1 MPIEEKMT
9 VDEQR
14 KYLGRMKR
22 RYQTAGRRERGL
34 LLDEMEK
41 VTDMHRKSLIRLLN
55 APNLSR
61 KPRQKQRGRQYS
73 PEVDDP
79 IRVIAQSSDYICAE
93 RLKPALPAMTQH
105 LARWGEMQ
113 DSPALIAQLQ
123 KKIGAATG
131 GRILRRGRQDTYRLP
146 RKGPERANP
155 VAREIPMRRL
165 PRNESQPAHFEVDL
179 VHHCG
184 SATVGDYVHTIQMVD
199 IATGWSERVAVFGCT
214 QREMAAGFRRI
225 QARLPMPMVQ
235 LHPDNGSEFL
245 NDHIVCCWK
254 EAAKGL
260 KLSRSQPYRKNDNRF
275 VEQKNATLVRAY
287 LGNARF
293 DTRLQWQKIN
303 HLYDK
308 MCLYYNFFPPVMRL
322 KEKLISPPDS
332 GTYRVRHKYDS
343 AQTPFQRLC
352 DTDTISERTKEELTA
367 QRDRTNPRQ
376 LRQEIYQL
384 LDELFNLADQQL
396 ASSDYRDTE
405 RLLHHTHHVKEVA
418 IAQ

>member
-9 VDEQR
+9 VDDR
-14 KYLGRMKR
+14 RNYLGRMKR

-55 APNLSR
+55 APYLSR
-61 KPRQKQRGRQYS
+61 KPRQKQRRRQYS
-73 PEVDDP
+73 PEVDDA
-79 IRVIAQSSDYICAE
+79 IRVIAESLDYICAE
-93 RLKPALPAMTQH
+93 RLKPALPAMAQH
-105 LARWGEMQ
+105 LARCGEMQ

-123 KKIGAATG
+123 KIGVATV
-131 GRILRRGRQDTYRLP
+131 GRILRRVRQDTYRLP

-165 PRNESQPAHFEVDL
+165 PWDESQPGHFEVDL
-179 VHHCG
+179 VLHCG
-184 SATVGDYVHTIQMVD
+184 SATVKDYVHTIQMID
-199 IATGWSERVAVFGCT
+199 IATGWSERVAVFGRS
-214 QREMAAGFRRI
+214 QREMAAGFRHI
-225 QARLPMPMVQ
+225 QARLSMPMVQ

-245 NDHIVCCWK
+245 NDHVVCCWK

-260 KLSRSQPYRKNDNRF
+260 KLSRSRPYRNNDNRF

-293 DTRLQWQKIN
+293 DTRLQWQKMN

-308 MCLYYNFFPPVMRL
+308 MWLYYNFFQPVMRL
-322 KEKLISPPDS
+322 KEKLFSLS
-332 GTYRVRHKYDS
+332 HSATYRLRHKYDS

-352 DTDTISERTKEELTA
+352 DTDAITERTKEELTA

-384 LDELFNLADQQL
+384 LDELFNLADQRL
-396 ASSDYRDTE
+396 VSSDYSNTE
-405 RLLHHTHHVKEVA
+405 RLLHRTYHVKEVA
-418 IAQ
+418 IAR